1 MIVLQD
7 FSHPGNHLLAS
18 SKKVDKIIKKGGLG
32 YLFQITQVT
41 DLSEEDANS
50 GIPADIQTIL
60 QEFPTV
66 LEAPSGLPPRRS
78 CDHVISLKE
87 GATPPNLRPYRVPH
101 HQKEAMEKIIAE
113 LIKSKEIHVSNIA
126 LIPPR
131 LLW

>member
-101 HQKEAMEKIIAE
+101 H
-113 LIKSKEIHVSNIA
+113 
-126 LIPPR
+126 
-131 LLW
+131 